1 MEKCC
6 VLKMV
11 DDFLHDRIPGIWN
24 RADLVSLWKDL
35 PSEPPTDPFD
45 SDELELP
52 SRSEL
57 LDGCISQ
64 AEEERS
70 AREELR
76 SLLGYL
82 LDEGEDIPEPLSSWV
97 HREYVGRNPPAKRGR
112 PRLVNRDVG
121 IVVAYIFLII
131 IDFSHEA
138 AIEFIAC
145 RIERDT
151 ETVRPIVRI
160 LRTKLGMDWRGM
172 RDLLLQQKP

>member
-1 MEKCC
+1 
-6 VLKMV
+6 MV

-35 PSEPPTDPFD
+35 PSEPPTEPPADPFD

-82 LDEGEDIPEPLSSWV
+82 LEEGEDIPEPLSSWV

-112 PRLVNRDVG
+112 PRLVDRDLG
-121 IVVAYIFLII
+121 IVVAYMSLSHRPVGELTNTGVGAMGLFNMARVTAFVLLALLIASVLVWW
-131 IDFSHEA
+131 F
-138 AIEFIAC
+138 
-145 RIERDT
+145 
-151 ETVRPIVRI
+151 V
-160 LRTKLGMDWRGM
+160 LR
-172 RDLLLQQKP
+172 

>member
-35 PSEPPTDPFD
+35 PSEPPSDPPSDPFD

-82 LDEGEDIPEPLSSWV
+82 LEEGEDIPEPLSS
-97 HREYVGRNPPAKRGR
+97 
-112 PRLVNRDVG
+112 
-121 IVVAYIFLII
+121 
-131 IDFSHEA
+131 
-138 AIEFIAC
+138 
-145 RIERDT
+145 
-151 ETVRPIVRI
+151 
-160 LRTKLGMDWRGM
+160 
-172 RDLLLQQKP
+172 